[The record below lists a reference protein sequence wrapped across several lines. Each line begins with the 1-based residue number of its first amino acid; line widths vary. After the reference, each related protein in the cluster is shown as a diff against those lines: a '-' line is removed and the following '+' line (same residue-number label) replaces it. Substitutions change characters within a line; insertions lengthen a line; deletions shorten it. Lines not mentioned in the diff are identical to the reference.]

1 MYAKQFV
8 SFMERH
14 NISSPGQWERATNGR
29 VSKSTI
35 TRGLK
40 GEGKDIGV
48 NTILE
53 LITPYGETL
62 DQVFSM
68 GEYSE
73 ESQEKNKIVEK
84 IESTIDEVQN
94 SPVIPQETAQDIT
107 VALEEAQQFIN
118 ATPKAEECVACGVL
132 REMIAML
139 NKELEAKNTWIKN
152 SFKICMILLLIIFA
166 MTIIDGV
173 LIASLIQ
180 ILNK

>member
-1 MYAKQFV
+1 MYSAQFKA
-8 SFMERH
+8 FMERH
-14 NISSPGQWERATNGR
+14 NIKSPGEWEKVTNGN

-35 TRGLK
+35 VRGLK
-40 GEGKDIGV
+40 GDGKDIGV
-48 NTILE
+48 NTVLE

-62 DQVFSM
+62 DQFLSL

-73 ESQEKNKIVEK
+73 EAKAKNEIVEK

-94 SPVIPQETAQDIT
+94 STVIPQETAQDIT

-118 ATPKAEECVACGVL
+118 AAQKNEECVACGVL

-139 NKELEAKNTWIKN
+139 NKELESKNTWIKN

-173 LIASLIQ
+173 LISSLIQ
-180 ILNK
+180 ILTP